1 MLGVIQRHALAKQQ
15 LGQLVHHLAITKSKL
30 SDYGIEEKREVRPA
44 KISTSRKTYTPKPV
58 TPAHV
63 WREKFGHATPKVI
76 AHQPLRD
83 RVRALRD
90 NHADEKQVEAV
101 MRQAMQDVFDAAG
114 LVCKSNDKQQEYWRL
129 LIANIPN
136 FFTWE
141 SDDD

>member
-1 MLGVIQRHALAKQQ
+1 MTKQAKD
-15 LGQLVHHLAITKSKL
+15 VVDTITKSKL

-44 KISTSRKTYTPKPV
+44 KISTSRKTYKPKPV

-101 MRQAMQDVFDAAG
+101 MREAMQDVFDAAG

-141 SDDD
+141 SDDA